1 VQINILYN
9 FVEEN
14 KMNTVYNFCAGPA
27 MLPVAVMEKA
37 QKEFINWEG
46 NGISVMEFSHRD
58 KKFMD
63 VAQTAEANL
72 RKLMN
77 IPDNYRVLFCHGG
90 GRGQFSA
97 VPLNLIGLNGKA
109 DYLITG
115 SWSKSAVSEGEKYGE
130 INVVASPVAID
141 GLNSVAPQSSWNVSD
156 DAAYFHYCPNETVD
170 GIEMSEEPT
179 VNAPLVADL
188 SSTILSREIDV
199 SKYGVIYA
207 GAQKNIGP
215 SGLSIVII
223 REDLMG
229 KSLPATPS
237 ILDYKIISDN
247 DSMYNTPPTFAWYLA
262 GEVFK
267 WLLEQ
272 GGVKAMEQRN
282 IEKAALLYDAIDS
295 SDFYVN
301 KVDPQYRSRMNV
313 TFLLSDPTLD
323 RLFLEQA
330 EQAGLMALK
339 GHRMVGG
346 MRASIYNAMPLDGV
360 IALVDFMKKF
370 ASENQ

>member
-1 VQINILYN
+1 
-9 FVEEN
+9 
-14 KMNTVYNFCAGPA
+14 MTTVYNFCAGPA
-27 MLPVAVMEKA
+27 MLPIAVMEKA
-37 QKEFINWEG
+37 QKEFVNWED

-58 KKFMD
+58 KKFME
-63 VAQTAEANL
+63 VAETAEANL

-97 VPLNLIGLNGKA
+97 VPLNLIGLTGKA

-115 SWSKSAVSEGEKYGE
+115 SWSKSAVSEAEKYGE
-130 INVVASPVAID
+130 VNVVASPVATN
-141 GLNSVAPQSSWNVSD
+141 GLNGVAPQESWNVTN
-156 DAAYFHYCPNETVD
+156 DASYFHYCPNETVD
-170 GIEMSEEPT
+170 GIEMSEEPQ

-282 IEKAALLYDAIDS
+282 IEKAELLYDAIDN
-295 SDFYVN
+295 SDFYAN
-301 KVDPQYRSRMNV
+301 KVEPQYRSRMNV
-313 TFLLSDPTLD
+313 TFLLNDQALD
-323 RLFLEQA
+323 KLFLEQA

-339 GHRMVGG
+339 GHRSVGG
-346 MRASIYNAMPLDGV
+346 MRASIYNAMPLEGV
-360 IALVDFMKKF
+360 EALVTFMKKF
-370 ASENQ
+370 ESENT

>member
-1 VQINILYN
+1 
-9 FVEEN
+9 
-14 KMNTVYNFCAGPA
+14 MNTVYNFCAGPA

-170 GIEMSEEPT
+170 GIEISEEPT

-323 RLFLEQA
+323 KLFLEQA

-360 IALVDFMKKF
+360 IALVNFMKKF